1 MDSYPSNL
9 RLVFIKKIDH
19 FLPIDFGSTG
29 FSGCSATTG
38 VGSIATGK
46 GFRLLE
52 QKQFYF
58 PHL

>member
-9 RLVFIKKIDH
+9 RLVFIKKIDY
-19 FLPIDFGSTG
+19 FLPIGFESTG
-29 FSGCSATTG
+29 FSGCSATSG

-46 GFRLLE
+46 DFRLLE

>member
-1 MDSYPSNL
+1 MDSYPSNI
-9 RLVFIKKIDH
+9 RLVLIKKIDY
-19 FLPIDFGSTG
+19 FLLIDFESTG
-29 FSGCSATTG
+29 YSGCSGPSG

-46 GFRLLE
+46 DFRILE

>member
-9 RLVFIKKIDH
+9 RLVFIKKIDYC
-19 FLPIDFGSTG
+19 LPTGFESTG
-29 FSGCSATTG
+29 FSGCSGPSG

-46 GFRLLE
+46 DFRLLE

>member
-9 RLVFIKKIDH
+9 RLVFIKKIDY
-19 FLPIDFGSTG
+19 FLPIGFGSTG
-29 FSGCSATTG
+29 FSGCSGPSG
-38 VGSIATGK
+38 VGSIATGND
-46 GFRLLE
+46 FNLLE

>member
-1 MDSYPSNL
+1 M
-9 RLVFIKKIDH
+9 VFIKKIDY
-19 FLPIDFGSTG
+19 FLPIGFGSTG
-29 FSGCSATTG
+29 FSGCSGPSG

-46 GFRLLE
+46 DFRLLE